1 MKKVILW
8 LSFCLCIGIAT
19 GIFLHVQTQGLSEQG
34 VVGTINAEELEAYE
48 EDGRNP
54 FGGIITGEELTDK
67 EYQKYIHGM
76 AHQKVKADEK
86 WTFFEIH
93 PVRIS
98 WLLEHLE
105 TNELEHKNVYK
116 NILSRW
122 EKGDFSNAVH
132 DHNTIWEM
140 QRGTIGKAKR
150 LLSPEEESTYLQE
163 NN

>member
-1 MKKVILW
+1 MKKVIL
-8 LSFCLCIGIAT
+8 LFSFCLCIGIAA
-19 GIFLHVQTQGLSEQG
+19 GAYLYVQTQGHSVQG
-34 VVGTINAEELEAYE
+34 IVGAVNAEELKAYE

-54 FGGIITGEELTDK
+54 FGGIITGTELTDK

-105 TNELEHKNVYK
+105 TNELEHKNVYE

-122 EKGDFSNAVH
+122 AKGDFSNAVH
-132 DHNTIWEM
+132 DHNKIWEM
-140 QRGTIGKAKR
+140 QRGTVGKAKR
-150 LLSPEEESTYLQE
+150 LLSPEEESTYLKE